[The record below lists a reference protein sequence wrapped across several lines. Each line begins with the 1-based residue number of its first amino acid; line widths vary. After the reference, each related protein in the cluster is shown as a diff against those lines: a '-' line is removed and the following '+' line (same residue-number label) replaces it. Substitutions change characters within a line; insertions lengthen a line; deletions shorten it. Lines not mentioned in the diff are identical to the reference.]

1 MYLQYLIERIHTT
14 ALVHINFSDLP
25 NLQNLSLSDETPSPS
40 PRGELIQQP
49 FEDLSL
55 DLQIQILNRRLLD
68 ACIGR
73 EAIWATLNELVG
85 KLTSEISEHPPDSS
99 IAFRVF
105 DDHCQ
110 ARYFSKG
117 DIRCGNWQ
125 EFNVNEPLTR
135 LGAENHI
142 RGARISTNYISIS
155 TSPLRLWNFVG
166 QHMSTT
172 QKIAVID
179 LRVLQRLGIA
189 YGSTTDDLG
198 FRNIG
203 DNGTEYATKHHILV
217 AGWIPNR
224 SILGFLSR
232 ESFNKLLKEARI
244 DTPGGTGEIPPLTII
259 GGFLLT

>member
-1 MYLQYLIERIHTT
+1 MKLVRKATMYLQYLMERIHIT
-14 ALVHINFSDLP
+14 ALVHIDFSDLP
-25 NLQNLSLSDETPSPS
+25 NLQNLSLSDVIPSLS
-40 PRGELIQQP
+40 PRGEPIQQP

-55 DLQIQILNRRLLD
+55 DLQIQILDRRLLD
-68 ACIGR
+68 ACIGT

-85 KLTSEISEHPPDSS
+85 KLTSEISEHPPDSY

-105 DDHCQ
+105 DDHSQ

-125 EFNVNEPLTR
+125 EFNVNEHLTR
-135 LGAENHI
+135 VGAENHI

-155 TSPLRLWNFVG
+155 TSPRRLWNFVG
-166 QHMSTT
+166 KHKSTT
-172 QKIAVID
+172 QKIVVID

-203 DNGTEYATKHHILV
+203 DNRT
-217 AGWIPNR
+217 
-224 SILGFLSR
+224 
-232 ESFNKLLKEARI
+232 
-244 DTPGGTGEIPPLTII
+244 
-259 GGFLLT
+259 